1 MNPATSAQPATTGK
15 RNGHT
20 QTPPATTGPTLAISV
35 AVPQGAEIDDATA
48 TRLLTLA
55 LVSSG
60 HLSQSQAARS
70 LQVSRYDLIEMMG
83 EHSLPVVRLS
93 DEESSAEQRHLRELQ
108 ALRGTP
114 KTSPRAVHP

>member
-20 QTPPATTGPTLAISV
+20 KTPPAITAPALAISV
-35 AVPQGAEIDDATA
+35 AVPQGAEVDEATA

-93 DEESSAEQRHLRELQ
+93 HELKVEQR
-108 ALRGTP
+108 P
-114 KTSPRAVHP
+114 N

>member
-1 MNPATSAQPATTGK
+1 MNPATSAQPATTGQ
-15 RNGHT
+15 RNGHNKS
-20 QTPPATTGPTLAISV
+20 TPGTNGHTLAVSV
-35 AVPQGAEIDDATA
+35 AVPQGAEIDEATA

-93 DEESSAEQRHLRELQ
+93 DEESAVEQRHLQELQ
-108 ALRGTP
+108 TLRGISIA
-114 KTSPRAVHP
+114 SPQAVHP